1 MVVHRDVDEIDRL
14 FRALSDRTR
23 RDILARVLEGER
35 SVSSL
40 AAAYD
45 MSFAAVQ
52 KHVGVLEHAQ
62 LVSKRRAGREQLVRG
77 EVTAMRTARDVLDVY
92 EDLWRARADRMSAIL
107 ADEEEGART

>member
-1 MVVHRDVDEIDRL
+1 MVVHRDADEVDRL

-52 KHVGVLEHAQ
+52 KHVGVLEHAR

-77 EVTAMRTARDVLDVY
+77 EVAPTRAVRDVIDAY

-107 ADEEEGART
+107 ADEEKGTRA

>member
-1 MVVHRDVDEIDRL
+1 MVVHRDVDEVDRL

-23 RDILARVLEGER
+23 RDILARVLEAER

-52 KHVGVLEHAQ
+52 KHVGVLEQAR

-77 EVTAMRTARDVLDVY
+77 EVAATRIARDVLDVY
-92 EDLWRARADRMSAIL
+92 EDLWQARADRMSTIL
-107 ADEEEGART
+107 ADEEEGTRA